1 MKRSSLLL
9 ILSFGCFPSICQIAF
24 DKNYEFLEHLS
35 AIGAYKEGVHFINKN
50 ASSYQVPGQSDT
62 LNYLK
67 GVFLYR
73 LKSSKESIGSLSE
86 VGNTNKTFMA
96 HATFLSAFQYAYLG
110 DHQSAESSL
119 ATTNFERD
127 LNRELRLHLLAGIS
141 LLKRDITQFDSYSTQ
156 FSRQYFQIAP
166 FQDQFIQNK
175 EGLLKAK
182 RKSPLVAGVL
192 SGVVPGAGKFYVGK
206 VGEGYVTLLLSAIL
220 GLQVREAYKK
230 DGPSSFR
237 FKLFTGLF
245 STLYVANIWGSVL
258 SVKIYKDDFNETFDQ
273 AILLNMH
280 VPIRTIFD

>member
-1 MKRSSLLL
+1 M
-9 ILSFGCFPSICQIAF
+9 LSAGCFSSICQVSF
-24 DKNYEFLEHLS
+24 DKSYEFIEHLNVIS
-35 AIGAYKEGVHFINKN
+35 AYEEGVHFINQN
-50 ASSYQVPGQSDT
+50 AESFQAPGQLDT
-62 LNYLK
+62 LSYLK
-67 GVFLYR
+67 GIFLYR
-73 LKSSKESIGSLSE
+73 LRSSNESIGSLSE
-86 VGNTNKTFMA
+86 VGNSNKTFKA

-110 DHQSAESSL
+110 NHQSAESSL
-119 ATTNFERD
+119 ANTDSESD
-127 LNRELRLHLLAGIS
+127 LNRELRLHQLAGIS
-141 LLKRDITQFDSYSTQ
+141 LLKRDIPQFDRYSSQ
-156 FSRQYFQIAP
+156 FSGQYFQISP

-182 RKSPLVAGVL
+182 RKSPLLAGVL
-192 SGVVPGAGKFYVGK
+192 SGVVPGTGKFYVGK